1 MKLREF
7 ITLLGGAVA
16 RLGLFE
22 GLRPFSWRGAARDAL
37 AGATLAS
44 LNIPQ
49 VLGFT
54 RIAGMPVVSGLYT
67 VLLPLVAFAVFGSSR
82 QLVVAAE
89 PTTAAILAGSV
100 SPLAMQGTPKYM
112 ALVGMVTLLT
122 AGLLLLARLLKLGF
136 LADFFSRAVLIGF
149 FSGVG
154 FQVGIA
160 MLGGMLGL
168 PVPSSNTADQVW
180 KLLQDLPQLNI
191 PTTCLSALVA
201 GSILIGNR
209 VVPRVPILLIAV
221 VGTIA
226 ASAAFSFAE
235 WGISIVGAV
244 PSGLPTIVLP
254 EVTWAETLAL
264 LPAAASCVVVIIA
277 QSAATARVFASRH
290 RERLDE
296 NADILGLAAANAAA
310 AVSGTFVVNG
320 SPTQTAIGDRSGA
333 GSQIAQLVFAGIVL
347 LVLVVGTGPLQYL
360 PQSALA
366 AIVFAIAVE
375 MVDIRGL
382 RDLRR
387 ESLGEY
393 LLAIVTAAAIVM
405 IGVAEGIVLGIA
417 LSLVW
422 DARQRRAQTM
432 VVADNTVTKQ
442 PARPVPKPRG
452 SKVFISYRRDDTRDA
467 AGRVYDWLVS
477 KLPEKEIFFDV
488 DTIPFGVDFKKSIS
502 DALSGSA
509 VELVLVGEK
518 WLNPNWRTSRW
529 QFGSKP
535 KEDFVQV
542 EIESALELGVP
553 IMPLLVDG
561 VSMPD
566 VESLPSSIAEFVSLN
581 AAPIRAGR
589 DFHLDM
595 ARVLEQIESFRKQ
608 SRQETPASS

>member
-1 MKLREF
+1 MMTARVLM
-7 ITLLGGAVA
+7 LLGGAVA

-37 AGATLAS
+37 AGVTLAS

-89 PTTAAILAGSV
+89 PATAAILAGSV
-100 SPLAMQGTPKYM
+100 SAVAVQGTPEYM
-112 ALVGMVTLLT
+112 ALVGLVTLLT

-136 LADFFSRAVLIGF
+136 LADFLSRAVLIGF

-160 MLGGMLGL
+160 MLGDMLGL
-168 PVPSSNTADQVW
+168 RGLSHNTAVQIW

-235 WGISIVGAV
+235 RGIEIIGAV
-244 PSGLPTIVLP
+244 PSGLPTIALP

-264 LPAAASCVVVIIA
+264 LPGAVSCVVVIIA
-277 QSAATARVFASRH
+277 QSAATARVFASRY
-290 RERLDE
+290 REHLDE
-296 NADILGLAAANAAA
+296 DADILGLAAANAAA
-310 AVSGTFVVNG
+310 SVSGTFVVNG
-320 SPTQTAIGDRSGA
+320 SPTQTAIGDRAGA

-382 RDLRR
+382 RDIRR

-393 LLAIVTAAAIVM
+393 LLAILTAALVVM
-405 IGVAEGIVLGIA
+405 AGVVEGIVLGTVF
-417 LSLVW
+417 SLAW
-422 DARQRRAQTM
+422 DARRRRT

-442 PARPVPKPRG
+442 PDRPVPKPRG

-518 WLNPNWRTSRW
+518 WLNPNWRRSRW
-529 QFGSKP
+529 LFGSKP

-553 IMPLLVDG
+553 IVPLLVDD
-561 VSMPD
+561 VSMPGVD
-566 VESLPSSIAEFVSLN
+566 SLPNSIAEFASVN
-581 AAPIRAGR
+581 AAPIRSGH

-595 ARVLEQIESFRKQ
+595 ARVFEQIESFRKASIDSKQ
-608 SRQETPASS
+608 SDKK